1 MACDY
6 SGEGD
11 AQLVARDR
19 LHAQLPPARWR
30 AALQRRLHPACAPC
44 GGVAPMLPLF
54 REPIDAPGSLS
65 FLVTDKWDL

>member
-30 AALQRRLHPACAPC
+30 AALHSVVSIQHVLH
-44 GGVAPMLPLF
+44 VAPMLPLF